1 MALAQQP
8 PRSLTDHAPAEAQ
21 VVESQIQELYTNH
34 HIYAKLQNAS
44 NLSIE
49 FYPTQVRLICGHM
62 ANCTPHKY
70 RNETHTLPFHFFIIK
85 SCHWQDHDWVCE
97 VEVACRTWVGWETSY
112 KFVSCL
118 SPGRHYPAIK
128 YYPAIITPP
137 WCSAVARANSV

>member
-97 VEVACRTWVGWETSY
+97 CRRKSKQCLAAACPEGLPASSVV
-112 KFVSCL
+112 KKMNHCHC
-118 SPGRHYPAIK
+118 SPQGMGLEDHD
-128 YYPAIITPP
+128 
-137 WCSAVARANSV
+137 